1 MKDRNLHTDQTVH
14 TDQAW
19 NELYSRL
26 EQDNLIPAR
35 GQKRLMRPVFAGMAA
50 AIAVLCLCGVLG
62 IWLLNDWGTDERL
75 LSLKNGP
82 EDNTLVTTLEDG
94 SIIYLAQDAT
104 LSYPEHFEADKRLV
118 KLDGNALFDVS
129 GNKQRPFLIETK
141 YTTIE
146 VVGTAFNVKNNGKN
160 DFELSVQRGLVK
172 VTRLDN
178 GESSFVKAG
187 ETVILNKNLFLKSP
201 TSDMDQ
207 FARYTERIQ
216 FKDETLANIVRV
228 INRMSSQP
236 VQLSSSELENRRLT
250 VSFYDNSPAAMTEL
264 ICLALGLTSEQ
275 KEDTLVISAP

>member
-1 MKDRNLHTDQTVH
+1 MKDRNLH

-50 AIAVLCLCGVLG
+50 AIAVLCLCGALG

-104 LSYPEHFEADKRLV
+104 LSYPEHFEDDKRLV

>member
-26 EQDNLIPAR
+26 EQDNLIPVR

-50 AIAVLCLCGVLG
+50 AIAVLCLCGALG
-62 IWLLNDWGTDERL
+62 IWLLNDWATDERL

-201 TSDMDQ
+201 TNDMEQ

>member
-50 AIAVLCLCGVLG
+50 AIAVLCLCGALG

-207 FARYTERIQ
+207 FAQYTERIQ

>member
-50 AIAVLCLCGVLG
+50 AIAVLCLCGALG

-146 VVGTAFNVKNNGKN
+146 EVGTAFNVKNNGKN

>member
-1 MKDRNLHTDQTVH
+1 M
-14 TDQAW
+14 
-19 NELYSRL
+19 
-26 EQDNLIPAR
+26 
-35 GQKRLMRPVFAGMAA
+35 
-50 AIAVLCLCGVLG
+50 
-62 IWLLNDWGTDERL
+62 LNDWGTDERL

-104 LSYPEHFEADKRLV
+104 LSYPEHFEDDKRLV

>member
-50 AIAVLCLCGVLG
+50 AIAVLCLCGALG

-146 VVGTAFNVKNNGKN
+146 VVGTSFNVKNNGKN

>member
-50 AIAVLCLCGVLG
+50 AIAVLCLCGALG

-104 LSYPEHFEADKRLV
+104 LSYPEHFETDKRLV

>member
-1 MKDRNLHTDQTVH
+1 MKDRNFRTDQTVH

-50 AIAVLCLCGVLG
+50 AIAVLCLCGALG

>member
-50 AIAVLCLCGVLG
+50 AIAVLCLCGTLG

-104 LSYPEHFEADKRLV
+104 LSYPEHFEDDKRLV

>member
-35 GQKRLMRPVFAGMAA
+35 GQKRLMRPVFAGMAT
-50 AIAVLCLCGVLG
+50 AIAVLCLCGALG

>member
-1 MKDRNLHTDQTVH
+1 MKDRNLRTDQTVH

-26 EQDNLIPAR
+26 EQDNLMPAR

-50 AIAVLCLCGVLG
+50 AIAVLCLCGTLG

>member
-19 NELYSRL
+19 HELYSRL

-50 AIAVLCLCGVLG
+50 AIAVLCLCGALG

>member
-50 AIAVLCLCGVLG
+50 AIAVLCLCGALG

-146 VVGTAFNVKNNGKN
+146 VVGTAFNVKSNGKN

-216 FKDETLANIVRV
+216 FKDENLANIVRV

>member
-50 AIAVLCLCGVLG
+50 AIAVLCLCGALG

-187 ETVILNKNLFLKSP
+187 ETVILNKNVFLKSP

>member
-50 AIAVLCLCGVLG
+50 AIAVLCLCGALG

-275 KEDTLVISAP
+275 KEDALVISAP

>member
-19 NELYSRL
+19 HELYSRL

-50 AIAVLCLCGVLG
+50 AIAVLCLCGALG

-118 KLDGNALFDVS
+118 TLDGNALFDVS
-129 GNKQRPFLIETK
+129 GKKQRPFLIETK

-201 TSDMDQ
+201 TSDMEQ

>member
-50 AIAVLCLCGVLG
+50 AIAVLCLCGALG

-201 TSDMDQ
+201 TSDIDQ

>member
-50 AIAVLCLCGVLG
+50 AIAVLCLCGALG

-250 VSFYDNSPAAMTEL
+250 VSFYDNTPAAMTEL

>member
-35 GQKRLMRPVFAGMAA
+35 GQKRLMRPVFAGMDA
-50 AIAVLCLCGVLG
+50 AIAVLCLCGALG

>member
-50 AIAVLCLCGVLG
+50 AIAVLCLCGALG

-104 LSYPEHFEADKRLV
+104 LSYPEHFEDDKRLV

>member
-50 AIAVLCLCGVLG
+50 AIAVLCLCGALG
-62 IWLLNDWGTDERL
+62 IWLLNDWGTDERR

>member
-26 EQDNLIPAR
+26 EQDNLIPVR

-50 AIAVLCLCGVLG
+50 AIAVLCLCGALG
-62 IWLLNDWGTDERL
+62 IWLVNDWGTDERL

-201 TSDMDQ
+201 TSDMEQ

>member
-1 MKDRNLHTDQTVH
+1 MKDRNLRTDQTVH

-50 AIAVLCLCGVLG
+50 AIAVLCLCGALG

-236 VQLSSSELENRRLT
+236 VLLSSSELENRRLT

>member
-35 GQKRLMRPVFAGMAA
+35 GQKRLMRPGFAGMAA
-50 AIAVLCLCGVLG
+50 AIAVLCLCGALG

>member
-35 GQKRLMRPVFAGMAA
+35 GQKRLMRPVFAGMVA
-50 AIAVLCLCGVLG
+50 AIAVLCLCGALG

>member
-50 AIAVLCLCGVLG
+50 AIAVLCLCGALG

-236 VQLSSSELENRRLT
+236 VLLSSSELENRRLT

>member
-1 MKDRNLHTDQTVH
+1 MKDKNLHTDQTVH

-50 AIAVLCLCGVLG
+50 AIAVLCLCGALG

-104 LSYPEHFEADKRLV
+104 LSYPEHFDADKRLV

>member
-35 GQKRLMRPVFAGMAA
+35 GQKRLMRRVFAGMAA
-50 AIAVLCLCGVLG
+50 AIAVLCLCGALG

>member
-50 AIAVLCLCGVLG
+50 AIAVLCLCGALG

-187 ETVILNKNLFLKSP
+187 ETVILNKNFFLKSP

>member
-50 AIAVLCLCGVLG
+50 AIAVLCLCSALG

>member
-50 AIAVLCLCGVLG
+50 AIAVLCLCGALG

-275 KEDTLVISAP
+275 KEETLVISAP

>member
-35 GQKRLMRPVFAGMAA
+35 GQKRLMRPVFTGMAA
-50 AIAVLCLCGVLG
+50 AIAVLCLCGALG

>member
-14 TDQAW
+14 TDHAW

-50 AIAVLCLCGVLG
+50 AIAVLCLCGALG

-250 VSFYDNSPAAMTEL
+250 VSFYDNSPAVMTEL

>member
-19 NELYSRL
+19 HELYSRL

-50 AIAVLCLCGVLG
+50 AIAVLCLCGALG

-236 VQLSSSELENRRLT
+236 VQLSFSELENRRLT

>member
-26 EQDNLIPAR
+26 EKDNLIPAR

-50 AIAVLCLCGVLG
+50 AIAVLCLCGALG

>member
-1 MKDRNLHTDQTVH
+1 MKDRNLRTDQTVH

-35 GQKRLMRPVFAGMAA
+35 GQKRLMRHVFAGMAA
-50 AIAVLCLCGVLG
+50 AIAVLCLCGTLG

>member
-50 AIAVLCLCGVLG
+50 AIAVLCLCGALG

-129 GNKQRPFLIETK
+129 GNKQRPFLVETK

>member
-50 AIAVLCLCGVLG
+50 AIAVLCLCGALG

-228 INRMSSQP
+228 INRMSSQQ